1 MLENINIF
9 DEDDELSESLFASRQ
24 GRNKTTKLAGYTKH
38 HSGKKWNQSQVK
50 ENHTVAKETSIL
62 LHLFESVKL
71 ANVFQTVWKQKKHLG
86 KHSAEEMDCHWT
98 DLLRGPFRQESTI
111 SGDNT
116 SESEGTRIV
125 GSRRRLSC
133 GGCGRTQ

>member
-9 DEDDELSESLFASRQ
+9 DEDDDELSESLFASRQ

-86 KHSAEEMDCHWT
+86 KHSAVSICRRDGLSL
-98 DLLRGPFRQESTI
+98 DRSPQRSI
-111 SGDNT
+111 S
-116 SESEGTRIV
+116 TRINDF
-125 GSRRRLSC
+125 RR
-133 GGCGRTQ
+133 QHF